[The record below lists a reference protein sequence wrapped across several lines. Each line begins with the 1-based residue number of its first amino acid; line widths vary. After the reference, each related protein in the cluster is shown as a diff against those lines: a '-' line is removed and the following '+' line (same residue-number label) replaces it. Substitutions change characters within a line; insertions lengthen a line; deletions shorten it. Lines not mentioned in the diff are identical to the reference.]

1 MIRDANKI
9 YGEKNDPNTV
19 TADGTLSNGAL
30 MLGAGNKKIKE
41 FVMLGKGLLYTDGSR
56 ALKSFQYGTPNKAI
70 GTDANGNLA
79 LLDMA
84 QPRQQWIWGA
94 DVAPWDITFESTA
107 GSSISW
113 SNMFSFHD
121 GGVVFVVNKTGGG
134 TATLFYIDITFGV
147 PLKIDELGIAGK
159 KGYLAISAAC
169 SFMAFEQIQWYCKN
183 SSGAILTDRI
193 VSREVKANN
202 QGISYY
208 GEVTI
213 PSNPIYGFRLYPN
226 GSSPW
231 NQLPDTITEQ
241 ALNLLAALEWEG

>member
-84 QPRQQWIWGA
+84 QPVQRYVWGKQVVVW
-94 DVAPWDITFESTA
+94 DVIFNSTSTNISAGTIKGFQTGAIAISVNKA
-107 GSSISW
+107 GS
-113 SNMFSFHD
+113 
-121 GGVVFVVNKTGGG
+121 V
-134 TATLFYIDITFGV
+134 ATLYHIDITFGI
-147 PLKIDELGIAGK
+147 PLDVNELGIAGK
-159 KGYLAISAAC
+159 KGYIVTSAAC
-169 SFMAFEQIQWYCKN
+169 PFIAFEQIHWYCKN
-183 SSGAILTDRI
+183 SSGNILTDRI
-193 VSREVKANN
+193 VMTEPTMTH
-202 QGISYY
+202 QGISYS

-213 PSNPIYGFRLYPN
+213 PSNPIHGFRLYPRN
-226 GSSPW
+226 SSPW
-231 NQLPDTITEQ
+231 NQLPSTINDEV
-241 ALNLLAALEWEG
+241 LNFAATLEWEG

>member
-84 QPRQQWIWGA
+84 QPVQRYVWGKQVVVW
-94 DVAPWDITFESTA
+94 DVIFESTSSNISA
-107 GSSISW
+107 GTIRTFQTGAIAIS
-113 SNMFSFHD
+113 
-121 GGVVFVVNKTGGG
+121 VNKTGSV
-134 TATLFYIDITFGV
+134 ATLYHIDITFGM
-147 PLKIDELGIAGK
+147 PLDVNDLGIAGK
-159 KGYLAISAAC
+159 KGYIVTSAAC
-169 SFMAFEQIQWYCKN
+169 PFIAFEQIHWYCKN
-183 SSGAILTDRI
+183 SSGNILTDRI
-193 VSREVKANN
+193 VSTTPTITH
-202 QGISYY
+202 QGISYS

-213 PSNPIYGFRLYPN
+213 PSNPIHGFRLYPKM
-226 GSSPW
+226 SSPW
-231 NQLPDTITEQ
+231 NQLPSTINEE
-241 ALNLLAALEWEG
+241 ALNFAATLEWEG

>member
-41 FVMLGKGLLYTDGSR
+41 FVMLGKGLLYTDGSKV
-56 ALKSFQYGTPNKAI
+56 LKSFPYGTPNKAI

-84 QPRQQWIWGA
+84 QPVQRYVWGKN
-94 DVAPWDITFESTA
+94 VFPWEVIFESSA
-107 GSSISW
+107 SSPIESD
-113 SNMFSFHD
+113 MFRGFPD
-121 GGVVFVVNKTGGG
+121 GGMVVTVNKTGGG
-134 TATLFYIDITFGV
+134 TATLFYIDIIFGM
-147 PLKIDELGIAGK
+147 PLKVDELGIAGK
-159 KGYLAISAAC
+159 TGRLASFAAC
-169 SFMAFEQIQWYCKN
+169 PFIAFEQIQWYCKN
-183 SSGAILTDRI
+183 SSGAILTNQI
-193 VSREVKANN
+193 VSKEPKVNN
-202 QGISYY
+202 QGIFYY

-213 PSNPIYGFRLYPN
+213 PSNPIYGFRLYPKN
-226 GSSPW
+226 TSPW

-241 ALNLLAALEWEG
+241 ALIFFAALEY